1 MAIRAETQVDLARVD
16 DGYSPTATV
25 TKTGDTATI
34 TITDKNGTTQEDVS
48 DGSNGVS
55 ITSVKPQ
62 YYLSTSSSSA
72 TGGSWSDTPQAFV
85 SGKYYWTRDYI
96 DYSDGTHDTSTA
108 VYNAG
113 LTQANQEALE
123 ANAKADNV
131 AQYFWFNSTDSG
143 AGEGA
148 GAHITEISQSDFVSD
163 PANGGGNVLVRS
175 DGINIRDGVTNL
187 ASFGATAILGSEGGA
202 RTEIG
207 SSLISMVTEDD
218 LMAFSVAPVDTV
230 SAQQTV
236 KKSMFDVIERGETKT
251 FTYSFLSTAVA
262 STKISV
268 SCQFSTSS
276 AGTGIGFTFT
286 QGTAETKTSLSGI
299 SCTYNGSTG
308 FTLTLPSNSAYTW
321 GAIVSISYVI
331 QTSKSTEVRI
341 YGDLFLQDINLTSI
355 LSSPTLITTGISGY
369 NTRADISSG
378 GYLDVGKWRY
388 VQMNVEL
395 NQELSA
401 NNYYAILQGF
411 AIPSIN
417 TSMAAAVNSKNGG
430 AVSAYINS
438 SGNLIIETG
447 TTKLYAQ
454 EHVTISGWY
463 IKA

>member
-131 AQYFWFNSTDSG
+131 AQYFWFNSVDT

-148 GAHITEISQSDFVSD
+148 GAHITEISQQDFISD

-175 DGINIRDGVTNL
+175 NGISIRDGVTNL

-207 SSLISMVTEDD
+207 SRLISMVTEDD
-218 LMAFSVAPVDTV
+218 LMAFSVVPVDTV

-236 KKSMFDVIERGETKT
+236 KKSMFDVVERGETKT
-251 FTYSFLSTAVA
+251 FTYPFLSTCRQQINHHV
-262 STKISV
+262 K
-268 SCQFSTSS
+268 QF
-276 AGTGIGFTFT
+276 
-286 QGTAETKTSLSGI
+286 
-299 SCTYNGSTG
+299 
-308 FTLTLPSNSAYTW
+308 
-321 GAIVSISYVI
+321 
-331 QTSKSTEVRI
+331 
-341 YGDLFLQDINLTSI
+341 
-355 LSSPTLITTGISGY
+355 
-369 NTRADISSG
+369 
-378 GYLDVGKWRY
+378 
-388 VQMNVEL
+388 
-395 NQELSA
+395 
-401 NNYYAILQGF
+401 
-411 AIPSIN
+411 
-417 TSMAAAVNSKNGG
+417 
-430 AVSAYINS
+430 
-438 SGNLIIETG
+438 
-447 TTKLYAQ
+447 
-454 EHVTISGWY
+454 
-463 IKA
+463 